1 MHKRLEAMLQA
12 VRTVRPTLEKF
23 YQYLTD
29 EQKARINALGP
40 DENQQQASRRDL
52 TQMCGERAA
61 GIGSLPTERIER
73 AVRPTEAQRIAL
85 KELQDAMSEA
95 GNVLKSDCPTYRP
108 LTPIG
113 RLEAMEARLSAMLR
127 AVTTVEPALEKF
139 YGALSDE
146 QKERFNRLGTPQ
158 A

>member
-1 MHKRLEAMLQA
+1 MA
-12 VRTVRPTLEKF
+12 
-23 YQYLTD
+23 D
-29 EQKARINALGP
+29 
-40 DENQQQASRRDL
+40 
-52 TQMCGERAA
+52 
-61 GIGSLPTERIER
+61 
-73 AVRPTEAQRIAL
+73 
-85 KELQDAMSEA
+85 A

-113 RLEAMEARLSAMLR
+113 RLEAMEQRLNAMLR